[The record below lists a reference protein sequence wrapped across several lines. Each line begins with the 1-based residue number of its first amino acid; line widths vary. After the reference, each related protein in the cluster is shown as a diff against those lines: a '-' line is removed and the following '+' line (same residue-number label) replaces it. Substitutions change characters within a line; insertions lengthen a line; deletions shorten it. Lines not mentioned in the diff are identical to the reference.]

1 MPRKKQ
7 VGNGAGSVYPR
18 KNKDGKI
25 TGYVGAYHDLAG
37 KRRYVSARNK
47 TDCRERLRKAMGDA
61 DQGVVYNSGSTTVGA
76 YLDRWLTDSVKDTVR
91 QRTFERY
98 EQIARVHLKPG
109 LGRIK
114 LRALTPAHVRG
125 LYKDK
130 LLTLSPRTVNYIHVT
145 LHKALKD
152 AVSDG
157 LVPRNVCDAVKSPR
171 PGKKEVTPLSQDQAR
186 SLLAAARSDRLEA
199 LYTVAL
205 HCGLRQG
212 ELLGL
217 KWEDVDLNAGKLS
230 IRRTLS
236 ETREGFKYEPPKSGK
251 GRSVKLSQRATEALR
266 SHRKRQLEEQTGS
279 VEERFRGLVF
289 TTTNGTPY
297 TCTNLLAQRF
307 RPLLKRAGLPA
318 ATRFHDLRHT
328 CATMLLKMGQHPKYV
343 QELLGHASIS
353 ITLDTYSHVIEGMGD
368 GLADAMDGAL

>member
-1 MPRKKQ
+1 MAKVKQ
-7 VGNGAGSVYPR
+7 QGNGSGSVYPR
-18 KNKDGKI
+18 MNKDGKVI
-25 TGYVGAYHDLAG
+25 GYLGAYHDPQG
-37 KRRYVSARNK
+37 KRRTVSAKNK
-47 TDCRERLRKAMGDA
+47 TDCRNMLRAAMGDA
-61 DQGVVYNSGSTTVGA
+61 DKGLVYNAGTTTVGQ
-76 YLDRWLTDSVKDTVR
+76 YLDRWLTDSVRDTVR
-91 QRTFERY
+91 QRAFERY
-98 EQIARVHLKPG
+98 EQIVRVHIKPE
-109 LGRIK
+109 LGRIRLK
-114 LRALTPAHVRG
+114 ALTPAHVRG

-130 LLTLSPRTVNYIHVT
+130 LLTRSPRTVNYIHVT

-171 PGKKEVTPLSQDQAR
+171 PAKKEIRPLTQDQAR
-186 SLLAAARSDRLEA
+186 SLLAAASGGRLEA

-217 KWEDVDLNAGKLS
+217 KWEDADLITGTLS
-230 IRRTLS
+230 VRRTLS
-236 ETREGFKYEPPKSGK
+236 DTREGFKFEQPKSGK

-266 SHRKRQLEEQTGS
+266 SHRKRQLEQTGE
-279 VEERFRGLVF
+279 VEERFKGLVF

-297 TCTNLLAQRF
+297 TCTNLLSQRF

-328 CATMLLKMGQHPKYV
+328 CATVLLIAGKHPKYV

-353 ITLDTYSHVIEGMGD
+353 ITLDTYSHVIEGMEG
-368 GLADAMDGAL
+368 GLADAMDDAL